1 MTELGLYTAKYKAVL
16 IQVVQGMKGEA
27 MRTKNLTTGSVKQDG
42 EQEQGALSMGSVK
55 HDVEQ
60 EQRNPSMG
68 SVES

>member
-42 EQEQGALSMGSVK
+42 EQEQGALSMGSV
-55 HDVEQ
+55 EL
-60 EQRNPSMG
+60 
-68 SVES
+68 

>member
-1 MTELGLYTAKYKAVL
+1 MTKLGLYTAKYKAVL

-27 MRTKNLTTGSVKQDG
+27 MRTKNLTTGSVK
-42 EQEQGALSMGSVK
+42 

>member
-1 MTELGLYTAKYKAVL
+1 MTELGLYTVKYKAVL

-27 MRTKNLTTGSVKQDG
+27 MRTKNLTIGSVKQDG
-42 EQEQGALSMGSVK
+42 EQEQGALLMGSVNRN
-55 HDVEQ
+55 VEQ

>member
-1 MTELGLYTAKYKAVL
+1 MTELGLYTVKYKAVL
-16 IQVVQGMKGEA
+16 IQVVQVMKGEA

-55 HDVEQ
+55 HNVE